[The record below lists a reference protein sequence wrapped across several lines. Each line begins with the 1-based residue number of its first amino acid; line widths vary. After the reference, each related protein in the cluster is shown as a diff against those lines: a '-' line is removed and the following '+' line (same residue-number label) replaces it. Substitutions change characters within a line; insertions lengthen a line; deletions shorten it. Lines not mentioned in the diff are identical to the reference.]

1 MDILETLARIM
12 IQSSRRLRVNRVLNK
27 KLQGKCGPSPAQ
39 KSQKKT
45 VASMIINK
53 EEPVVI
59 PPPEKKPE
67 LIKSKPSID
76 QLKSDLGIDPP
87 LKRSDHASPRATV
100 AAKMNKLSKKTKEKS
115 SPTESPSSAKPGK
128 RVKELRR
135 WDNTATGAEAA
146 ALDYSTTKVNGNS
159 TASGNDATTENELSL
174 SPSEAKNLAS
184 LRGTLQEGFDELEV
198 SSGEE
203 TEHESDDEE
212 TRENGDDQHQ
222 NTSSASS
229 GSFMSSLLR
238 GLKNTASGRALTRDD
253 ITPTLDHLRDHLV
266 HKNVAFEIANRLCEG
281 IAERLVGVQLGRFER
296 VSTRVRAALE
306 EACTRLLAS
315 GRRVD
320 VLRDA
325 LDARASGK
333 PYVIVFCGVNGVG
346 KSTNLAKIAF
356 WLIEKDLK
364 VLIAACDTFRSGA
377 VEQLRTHVHKL
388 NYIHPPEQHDGET
401 MVELFEKGYGKDAAS
416 IAMSAIA
423 YAKDNR
429 RDVVLVDTAGRMQ
442 DNEPLMRAL
451 AKLIMVN
458 QPDLVLFVGE
468 ALVGNEAVDQL
479 VKFNRSLANFSNME
493 KPHTIDGIVLTKF
506 DTIDDKVGAA
516 ISMAYIS
523 GQPIVFVGT
532 GQTYA
537 DLRQFSVAGVV
548 KALMK

>member
-1 MDILETLARIM
+1 
-12 IQSSRRLRVNRVLNK
+12 
-27 KLQGKCGPSPAQ
+27 
-39 KSQKKT
+39 
-45 VASMIINK
+45 MIINK

-76 QLKSDLGIDPP
+76 QLKSDLGIVLVLKIIVFPLDPP